1 MSELL
6 NEIASDHAMSA
17 SDSQVYVV
25 GVRLSSRLASKSS
38 SYRVEGKWLRFG
50 DVCLVEHGDD
60 CALGKVW
67 LPPRLPAHERSI
79 PKPRVIRKA
88 SEADLASEG
97 RREALEQE
105 AHAYAASAI
114 RGHALPMKLGKVEF
128 TFDGRKA
135 TFFFTAEGR
144 IDFRELVRELAH
156 RFHIRVEMRQV
167 GVRDEAGLLGGA
179 GVCGRELCCS
189 TWLKDL
195 KPVSIKAAKQQG
207 LMLNPSKLSGV
218 CGRLRCCL
226 NYELPGYGGGNGGCN
241 GGNGGCSGGNCRKG

>member
-1 MSELL
+1 MSELA
-6 NEIASDHAMSA
+6 NEIASGSA
-17 SDSQVYVV
+17 TPPPDSQLYVV
-25 GVRLSSRLASKSS
+25 GVRLSTRLANKSS
-38 SYRVEGKWLRFG
+38 SYRVEGKWLRLG
-50 DVCLVEHGDD
+50 DVCMVEHGDD

-67 LPPRLPAHERSI
+67 LPPRLPTHAGGI
-79 PKPRVIRKA
+79 PKTRVIRKA
-88 SEADLASEG
+88 SAEDLD
-97 RREALEQE
+97 LEQHRE
-105 AHAYAASAI
+105 TLEEAAHAYATTAI
-114 RGHALPMKLGKVEF
+114 RSRALPMKLGKVEY

-144 IDFRELVRELAH
+144 IDFRELVRDLAH

-167 GVRDEAGLLGGA
+167 GVRDEAGLLGGV

-226 NYELPGYGGGNGGCN
+226 NYELPGYGCSNGSC
-241 GGNGGCSGGNCRKG
+241 GGNCARGQS